1 VSKFSRSG
9 VSAIVELMRNG
20 YMESDATVTDRL
32 KTLPA
37 TTCAPAAKP
46 PHIILVHD
54 EGNFDLRAVDGAELG
69 FRGDVGLTSRSAARQ
84 PQNVALPVRIQ
95 HLEAVIKAAT
105 KQGAFDWAR
114 QGVSARQE
122 IAHGFRGCG
131 RVANTQRSGGS
142 SCHRIPAVRILL
154 RECGLPDHSEF
165 VLETGPDPRLDGRN
179 LTGITITP
187 PTV

>member
-1 VSKFSRSG
+1 MSDSYTLCPRVGGCPRFWTSSSNVEQHDRTPSFRQK
-9 VSAIVELMRNG
+9 SADKQGSVLRGHRGSNW
-20 YMESDATVTDRL
+20 DA
-32 KTLPA
+32 
-37 TTCAPAAKP
+37 
-46 PHIILVHD
+46 
-54 EGNFDLRAVDGAELG
+54 NAVQISQELG